1 MKIKKKLPVVSYKT
15 VITINGKDYVQTS
28 MSYSESV
35 GQAIGDGWLKNTKQD
50 IIDYILHDD
59 N

>member
-35 GQAIGDGWLKNTKQD
+35 GQAIGDGWLENSTEEIIEHINQD
-50 IIDYILHDD
+50 